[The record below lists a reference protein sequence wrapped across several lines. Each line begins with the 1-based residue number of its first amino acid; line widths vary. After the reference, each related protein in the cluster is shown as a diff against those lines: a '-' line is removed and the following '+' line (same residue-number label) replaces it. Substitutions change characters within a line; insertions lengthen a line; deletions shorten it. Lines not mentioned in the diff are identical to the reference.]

1 MRHHDDDDA
10 ADDLRRWLGDNTAP
24 TDVDVDVDDPPR
36 RWTRSQVVLG
46 LLVLAPWVVLAAL
59 ALTDGPATW
68 PDGGPD
74 PAADVMDAGTARPT
88 DASSEQ
94 AAARA
99 RTTDAVATPTAT
111 APPAVGPTAVRLVR
125 DAVTRAG
132 ARSMALDAAAAE
144 AADVLADDTWT
155 VRVHAVVL
163 RGDRRRWHTARHE
176 VWVAPVGLRDGHV
189 VGLDRPWRVATMD
202 DGIAPLSWTPAD
214 IDHRA
219 VRGALDDAA
228 IAHGGA
234 LVVQQNPSLPS
245 VVRVATTDGRRLWV
259 RLDPEAVVVGHEV
272 REDAP

>member
-24 TDVDVDVDDPPR
+24 TDVDVDDPPR

-74 PAADVMDAGTARPT
+74 PAADVTDAGTARPT

-202 DGIAPLSWTPAD
+202 GGIAPLSWTPAD

-234 LVVQQNPSLPS
+234 LVGQQNPSLPS